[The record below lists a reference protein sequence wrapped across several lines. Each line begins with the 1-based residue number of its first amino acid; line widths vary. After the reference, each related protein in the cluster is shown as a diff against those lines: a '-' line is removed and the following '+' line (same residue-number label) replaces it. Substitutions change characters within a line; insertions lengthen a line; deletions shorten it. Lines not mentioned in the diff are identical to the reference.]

1 MQVNKVHQA
10 TQSPNWQALFS
21 HAVHSQHQPGGPVY
35 GRWTHE
41 PMNYLSNRV
50 ISSPVRP
57 VTEQIPPPSR
67 VQKSLDI
74 LADTLVKLKDE
85 LTQVK
90 TEIAVSEAS
99 WQNLLNYAQSS
110 GLTLIDNNNLGAQA
124 IAIRGMVPES
134 ELVAL
139 QSMQL

>member
-1 MQVNKVHQA
+1 
-10 TQSPNWQALFS
+10 
-21 HAVHSQHQPGGPVY
+21 
-35 GRWTHE
+35 
-41 PMNYLSNRV
+41 MNYLSNRV

-90 TEIAVSEAS
+90 TEIAVLKEDRGLMAKLVELCSE
-99 WQNLLNYAQSS
+99 
-110 GLTLIDNNNLGAQA
+110 
-124 IAIRGMVPES
+124 
-134 ELVAL
+134 
-139 QSMQL
+139 